1 MLNRLGNLS
10 IIGKLLGLSPFRTM
24 DPLCNFREPN
34 LHLGWISA
42 GYVGF
47 RLHQWPQDAQTW
59 RFQGPADIQIY
70 DDFQRFSVL
79 TRVYHLTLQVQQ
91 VCSMSPSAPGTNV
104 QGRQGFRQAL
114 EMRRGRDQK
123 RTSSCDSKASL
134 CGSSLNILAVLRQRQ
149 AQSGRGYE
157 RRDWVALWHSGNIEN
172 SLHCKVVGSLPI
184 CGHSNVVLHLG
195 RTGLSIV
202 FIERHHHDIGVCYFN
217 LSIFM
222 PVSGFIMFQQ
232 LRN

>member
-149 AQSGRGYE
+149 AQSGRGYG
-157 RRDWVALWHSGNIEN
+157 RSDVI
-172 SLHCKVVGSLPI
+172 GSLS
-184 CGHSNVVLHLG
+184 G
-195 RTGLSIV
+195 IV
-202 FIERHHHDIGVCYFN
+202 GTLTILFIVKLWAACPSVDTATWCCISAAQDSASFSSSV
-217 LSIFM
+217 ITM
-222 PVSGFIMFQQ
+222 T
-232 LRN
+232 